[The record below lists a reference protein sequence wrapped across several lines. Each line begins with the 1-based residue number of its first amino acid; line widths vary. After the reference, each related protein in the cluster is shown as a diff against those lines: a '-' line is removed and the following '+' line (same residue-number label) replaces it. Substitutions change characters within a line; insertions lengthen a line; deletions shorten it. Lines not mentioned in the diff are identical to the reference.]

1 MDFQTEPGKILRIL
15 EQSLF
20 DSTLTGIYAPGVL
33 GPGIFITT
41 VEKILIGIDNI
52 EILLREYDS
61 TGYILAKNQLSLTD
75 IRRVCS
81 FSSRMVNPYMKELTG
96 CRFHQIIN

>member
-1 MDFQTEPGKILRIL
+1 MDFQTEPEKILRML

-41 VEKILIGIDNI
+41 VEKIFIGVDDT

-61 TGYILAKNQLSLTD
+61 TGYILAKNQLRLSD
-75 IRRVCS
+75 IRRACS
-81 FSSRMVNPYMKELTG
+81 FSSPMVNPYLKELTG

>member
-1 MDFQTEPGKILRIL
+1 MNFQTEPKKILRIL

-20 DSTLTGIYAPGVL
+20 ESTLAGIYAPSIL

-41 VEKILIGIDNI
+41 VEKILLGIDDVRI
-52 EILLREYDS
+52 HLCEYDS
-61 TGYILAKNQLSLTD
+61 TGYILAKNQMNLSD
-75 IRRVCS
+75 IKRVCS

-96 CRFHQIIN
+96 RRFHQIIN

>member
-1 MDFQTEPGKILRIL
+1 MDFQTEPVKILRIL

-20 DSTLTGIYAPGVL
+20 DSTLAGIYAPGVL
-33 GPGIFITT
+33 GAGIFITT
-41 VEKILIGIDNI
+41 VEKIFLGVDGV
-52 EILLREYDS
+52 EIMLREYDS
-61 TGYILAKNQLSLTD
+61 TGYILAKNQLSLSD

-81 FSSRMVNPYMKELTG
+81 FSSRMANPYLKELTG